1 MPNRSRTPTWRL
13 PVLTGLVALA
23 VLASAPVAIAQADA
37 EVTVGSDDALFSGN
51 KQNEP
56 AVAVNPI
63 DPNIVA
69 AGANDNI
76 DMEACNVG
84 PDTNC
89 PFTPGVGLSG
99 VQFSTNGGVSWVQP
113 TYTGFSA
120 RACDGVVGNEPN
132 PCTPTPNG
140 PIGTLPNYTEL
151 GLVSNGDPW
160 LAWGPRPGPDGFS
173 WDNGA
178 RLYYSNLASEF
189 PGQNPFQGPVAIA
202 VSRTDDIAGAIA
214 GNNDAWFDPVIASK
228 QVGTTFSDK
237 EAITVDNAASSPFFG
252 NVYVCNVAFR
262 SMGGAPEP
270 VMLARST
277 DGGDTWT
284 QRQIT
289 SAANTGLGQGRQGC
303 TVRTDSDGVVYLFF
317 NSADKDKDNPPL
329 FDPAQLL
336 TRSFDGGRSFE
347 RPFVVADVQDCGLL
361 DPVQGRLTFDGV
373 AGSRTNSFPSVD
385 IANGAPF
392 GTVDGTPTGAA
403 APDTI
408 ALTWCD
414 GPTPS
419 TTAPGPN
426 EQALIQFSNDQ
437 GENWTTPVNAAEATD
452 RPDFPAVGIS
462 PDGTDVYVTYNA
474 FLQPW
479 QPSTLTPARNVQGV
493 VRRAELTGT
502 TAGAFTTVHRGV
514 AGDNRGSS
522 ANGLT
527 SEFFGD
533 YNFVSATFDFA
544 VAVWNDVREAADC
557 PAVDTFRQNLVTGT
571 TPNPPPQ
578 PNNQCLQTEASAF
591 GNSDIFGIRIND

>member
-1 MPNRSRTPTWRL
+1 M
-13 PVLTGLVALA
+13 
-23 VLASAPVAIAQADA
+23 AIAQPDPG
-37 EVTVGSDDALFSGN
+37 EVTVGSADDLFSGN

-63 DPNIVA
+63 DPLIVA

-76 DMEACNVG
+76 DLEACNVG
-84 PDTNC
+84 PDNTC

-99 VQFSTNGGVSWVQP
+99 VQFSINGGTSWIQP
-113 TYTGFSA
+113 TYAGYSA

-132 PCTPTPNG
+132 PCTPDPNG
-140 PIGTLPNYTEL
+140 EIGTLPNYTEF
-151 GLVSNGDPW
+151 GMVSNGDPW

-173 WDNGA
+173 WENGA
-178 RLYYSNLASEF
+178 RLYYANLASEF
-189 PGQNPFQGPVAIA
+189 PGQDPFQGPVAIA
-202 VSRTDDIAGAIA
+202 VSRTDDIEGAIA
-214 GNNDAWFDPVIASK
+214 GENDAWFDPVIASK

-237 EAITVDNAASSPFFG
+237 EAITVDNASSSPFFG
-252 NVYVCNVAFR
+252 NAYVCNVAFR
-262 SMGGAPEP
+262 SLGAGPEP

-277 DGGDTWT
+277 DGGDTWR

-347 RPFVVADVQDCGLL
+347 RPFVVADVQDCGLF
-361 DPVQGRLTFDGV
+361 DPVQVRLTFDGV

-385 IANGAPF
+385 IANGSPY
-392 GTVDGTPTGAA
+392 GTVDGTPTGDP

-408 ALTWCD
+408 AMTWCD

-419 TTAPGPN
+419 TTEPGPN
-426 EQALIQFSNDQ
+426 EEALIQFSNDQ
-437 GENWTTPVNAAEATD
+437 GETWTTPVNAAETAD

-462 PDGTDVYVTYNA
+462 PDGTDVYLAYDA

-479 QPSTLTPARNVQGV
+479 QPSTLTPARNVEGV
-493 VRRAELTGT
+493 VRRAEIAGT
-502 TAGAFTTVHRGV
+502 TVGAFTTVHRGP

-557 PAVDTFRQNLVTGT
+557 PAVDTFRQNIADQV
-571 TPNPPPQ
+571 TPNPRPE
-578 PNNQCLQTEASAF
+578 PNNQCVQTETSAF